1 MKIEKTTTAEGIRLE
16 TKTLASQVIYFDTL
30 EERDIVFEHWT
41 KGIEELNV
49 SKAIFRPVYEDN
61 DGDTKILKLRYTTTE
76 KLIEVEKARKENF
89 PHTPMKLI
97 MIYNEQERTF
107 QNVNN

>member
-1 MKIEKTTTAEGIRLE
+1 MKIEKTRSEGIRV
-16 TKTLASQVIYFDTL
+16 KANTLTIQVIYFET
-30 EERDIVFEHWT
+30 EHERDIVFEHWT

-61 DGDTKILKLRYTTTE
+61 DGDTTILKLRYTTPE
-76 KLIEVEKARKENF
+76 EVISVEKARKENF
-89 PHTPMKLI
+89 PNTPMKLI